1 MADGV
6 GHLNQTIYGVDKQMA
21 LDYTVDAVPAGLE
34 EHYEAKDGKFVL
46 VVANQPAPPVDH
58 DAVEAKEKLKEFR
71 ATNIALKQRLEALEA
86 GTATS
91 APNIDELVKNA
102 VAANTQKLQQ
112 IEQERTT
119 LQAQLEEVVLSE
131 KVKEAA
137 LKHGVHET
145 ALTDI
150 VNRAKNAFTV
160 KDGKPLPKDNAV
172 DADGQVLSPEAWIK
186 SLAESAPHFFKPSSG
201 SGARRPVGV
210 SNGVDTSS
218 MSLHQRMSL
227 AYEKR
232 TRK

>member
-1 MADGV
+1 
-6 GHLNQTIYGVDKQMA
+6 MA

-46 VVANQPAPPVDH
+46 VVTNQPAPAVDVE
-58 DAVEAKEKLKEFR
+58 AVEAKEKLKEFR

-86 GTATS
+86 GTAAS

-112 IEQERTT
+112 VEQERVA

-145 ALTDI
+145 ALSDI
-150 VNRAKNAFTV
+150 VNRAKNAFV
-160 KDGKPLPKDNAV
+160 IKDGKPLPKDNAV
-172 DADGQVLSPEAWIK
+172 DADGHVLSPEAWIK

-201 SGARRPVGV
+201 SGARRPIGA
-210 SNGVDTSS
+210 GVDTSGL
-218 MSLHQRMSL
+218 SLTQRMAA
-227 AYEKR
+227 AYAKEHGK
-232 TRK
+232 